1 MITIDNHYFANI
13 NYCKYLFNAK
23 NVHFCPEISYHK
35 GWFTNKCTIIGANG
49 TINLSVPLLGGRNQK
64 SVYKDVKIAYDTPW
78 QQQHLRAISSCYGN
92 APYFSYYQPIFEK
105 ILNTRFE
112 KLFELN
118 ITIVETLVKLLKI
131 EVKIDFLD
139 APILAHDV
147 IFSKKYIQ
155 ENPPL
160 NQQLIKYPQVFE
172 DRRGFVPNLS
182 IIDLLMCM
190 GPQTTRILQVNDRS

>member
-13 NYCKYLFNAK
+13 NYCKNLFNVK

-35 GWFTNKCTIIGANG
+35 GWFSNKCTIIGANG

-64 SVYKDVKIAYDTPW
+64 SLYKDVKIAYDTPW
-78 QQQHLRAISSCYGN
+78 QQQHLRAIRSCYGN

-118 ITIVETLVKLLKI
+118 IHIVETLVKLLKL
-131 EVKIDFLD
+131 EVEIGFL
-139 APILAHDV
+139 ATPILPNQV
-147 IFSKKYIQ
+147 IFSKKHIQ
-155 ENPPL
+155 ENPEF
-160 NQQLIKYPQVFE
+160 NQPTIKYPQVFE
-172 DRRGFVPNLS
+172 DRRGFVSNLS

-190 GPQTTRILQVNDRS
+190 GPQTKTILTG